1 MDVQIDMR
9 VAELL
14 ASRLCHDLVGPIGA
28 VNNGLE
34 LIGDEDPG
42 MLDEALKLTASSAQ
56 QAANTLQFFRL
67 AYGLAGDRVGGNL
80 SELHDLVA
88 NYLGS
93 GKIKLNWS
101 IETGPVGIPKGL
113 GKLVLNMVALA
124 AEGLPKGGTLD
135 VEAGPSSAALHVAA
149 IATGPGAKLREEIM
163 LGLQPDASV
172 ADLTPRSVQ
181 GYFTRILAQRS
192 GADLAVDTEKPERV
206 TVGVT
211 LQY

>member
-34 LIGDEDPG
+34 LIEDEGPS

-56 QAANTLQFFRL
+56 QAANILQYFRL
-67 AYGLAGDRVGGNL
+67 AYGMAGDRVGGDL

-93 GKIKLNWS
+93 GKIGLNWS
-101 IETGPVGIPKGL
+101 VETGSAGISSGL

-135 VEAGPSSAALHVAA
+135 VEAGPSSTALQVSVT
-149 IATGPGAKLREEIM
+149 ATGPGAKLREEIV
-163 LGLQPDASV
+163 LGLQPDAPV

-181 GYFTRILAQRS
+181 GYFTRILAHRS
-192 GADLAVDTEKPERV
+192 GTELTVDMAQPERV
-206 TVGVT
+206 VVGVT
-211 LQY
+211 LPS